1 MHMIF
6 FFFFSLN
13 ILTGLSQKM
22 LCYLTTIISN
32 ISRTI
37 LNCHKKVK
45 PILVISN
52 RWPCHVRSFKWHLGK
67 VLLNVIY
74 CRETWSRI
82 KEKDKS
88 SYQLVVMSSSWNFPS
103 WAELG
108 RLRADFMN
116 INKMQIFTP
125 CKELSRKCPY
135 FILLLWLKAI
145 VINSWSVIW
154 FYVI

>member
-1 MHMIF
+1 MNICDVINQTSALCRRVRKMMSTFFRKWIRTRIWLYQCISFKCYCLNLEHKAQIPCTWFFFIF
-6 FFFFSLN
+6 FTLN

-22 LCYLTTIISN
+22 LCYLMTIISN

-52 RWPCHVRSFKWHLGK
+52 RWPCHVRSFRWHLGK

-82 KEKDKS
+82 KETDKS
-88 SYQLVVMSSSWNFPS
+88 
-103 WAELG
+103 
-108 RLRADFMN
+108 
-116 INKMQIFTP
+116 T
-125 CKELSRKCPY
+125 
-135 FILLLWLKAI
+135 
-145 VINSWSVIW
+145 
-154 FYVI
+154 